1 MLAMSA
7 FFPLGVKMERDEI
20 TELLKKL
27 VEYEVECI
35 KHQPQRLN
43 KLRVRVNYNAC
54 KECPLNKEG
63 EFCRLGEVREKLQ
76 ELFLSGKVPKI
87 FEQLIFGIDIERL
100 VR

>member
-1 MLAMSA
+1 
-7 FFPLGVKMERDEI
+7 MERDEI

-27 VEYEVECI
+27 VEYEMGCI
-35 KHQPQRLN
+35 KHQPQSFN
-43 KLRVRVNYNAC
+43 KPRAAIDYNAC
-54 KECPLNKEG
+54 RKCPLNREDYVC
-63 EFCRLGEVREKLQ
+63 ELGKVREKLQ